1 MNKHT
6 LKVLTDI
13 SERKETIIEQVKL
26 KIKQEQPL
34 QRRRHWS
41 NRVITLT
48 ITCAILF
55 FIASQLTKPEN
66 KLQATI
72 DTTTLASLFDTKVK
86 GTDITYSQHF
96 QIADH
101 LNARKNL
108 EFYHPLK
115 GYEAMQEV
123 AAAMGNAIHPIEPG
137 KLPFKANIQ
146 EVYAVT
152 SQMADGRLQTQL
164 QFSYLQ
170 KSLEGNDQQF
180 AIFSVTNVERNPLT
194 SFYVNEDTSDLLGNK
209 IKNEG
214 MIGNSPLFHQI
225 VPTEGGAL
233 AYHYYHFDVK
243 NNKVS
248 LASTT
253 ANELYTYHNGYV
265 FHIAYLVNSNEV
277 AMQKKMI
284 GLVKEFILGHNDNA
298 TFPVLNNIK

>member
-13 SERKETIIEQVKL
+13 SKRKEMIIEQVKL
-26 KIKQEQPL
+26 KLKQEQPL
-34 QRRRHWS
+34 QRRRHWP

-66 KLQATI
+66 KLQATTI

-86 GTDITYSQHF
+86 GTDITYSQYF
-96 QIADH
+96 QFMDN

-115 GYEAMQEV
+115 GYEAMQKV

-152 SQMADGRLQTQL
+152 SEMADGRLQTQL
-164 QFSYLQ
+164 QFSYIQ
-170 KSLEGNDQQF
+170 KSLDGNDQQF
-180 AIFSVTNVERNPLT
+180 AIFSVTNVEDNPLT
-194 SFYVNEDTSDLLGNK
+194 SFYVNEDTSDFLGNK

-225 VPTEGGAL
+225 VSTEGGAL
-233 AYHYYHFDVK
+233 TYHYYHFDEK

-253 ANELYTYHNGYV
+253 ANEFYTYHNGYV
-265 FHIAYLVNSNEV
+265 FHIAYLINSNEE
-277 AMQKKMI
+277 AMQKKMM
-284 GLVKEFILGHNDNA
+284 GLVKEFILGHNV
-298 TFPVLNNIK
+298 TQ